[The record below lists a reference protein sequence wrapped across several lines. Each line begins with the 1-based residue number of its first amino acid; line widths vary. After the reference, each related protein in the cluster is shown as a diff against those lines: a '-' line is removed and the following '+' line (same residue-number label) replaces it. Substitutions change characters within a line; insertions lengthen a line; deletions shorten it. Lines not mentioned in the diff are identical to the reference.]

1 MKQGR
6 VEHLARLE
14 TGGTMP
20 LLIQKAGGLDHL
32 GSLQGPCC

>member
-14 TGGTMP
+14 TGGTVP
-20 LLIQKAGGLDHL
+20 LLIQKAGGLDPL
-32 GSLQGPCC
+32 GPLKVPGC